1 MIKPENYTVEQKAE
15 DSATISFTLSDS
27 LFYLKGHFPAQP
39 LLPGVVQLGWA
50 CELAEDLLKAPGAFK
65 GVRALKF
72 IAPMLPHDD
81 ITLKLDLDRS
91 KKSLKFTYS
100 IRVAEALKLSSQDT
114 VMLEDK

>member
-1 MIKPENYTVEQKAE
+1 MIKPENYTVEQKDE

-50 CELAEDLLKAPGAFK
+50 CEFAEELLKAPGAFK

-72 IAPMLPHDD
+72 IAPMLPHDH
-81 ITLKLDLDRS
+81 ITLKLDLDRL
-91 KKSLKFTYS
+91 KKSLKFSYTIEGMETS
-100 IRVAEALKLSSQDT
+100 KISSQGT
-114 VMLEDK
+114 VMLEGK